1 MDIQEKSN
9 IDTLIQGAVHFV
21 ASDEDLYWKPTN
33 QQFTDSPDYKVL
45 KALSPEKKVLVVEAL
60 LTKVASKN
68 TNGTLI
74 QVYHFNSTDQVAVNL
89 LSCLMR
95 NKLSF
100 PEHYDFNKFF
110 LSLYAN
116 MESKLSHLVLTERP
130 FSGLV
135 KQIENHITRFGCSET
150 MRTQINAIIENR
162 IVKVHLP
169 TENTIP
175 WDMSAYKQ
183 VQKLQHLADSNI
195 KGNQYVPFKFE
206 RGRCGIVLNTSLNS
220 FKDEQQ
226 ALWHGLFHHL
236 NTATSTKPSKK
247 FFADADLYIEQLTP
261 AVFKKQVNEWLD
273 KIIEIQHEHI
283 KLTHNRWGEDF
294 ADYTYEYIEAT
305 LFNFFKGLLWCMGR
319 YHDQHSINNVAKVTN
334 KCFHKIPGWGA
345 VTVAVGNAG
354 IYSLANSKGLVGISH
369 LTHLRQKISQ
379 SSTLKIID
387 KQLQQQAQKR
397 GLKPTLFEAMATPD
411 FNLTSGN
418 KSIDFADY
426 QCVIE
431 LEQHSKVTLTWLTP
445 DQKKQKSVPAFIKA
459 NKKLSEK
466 LKAVKAEIKTIKE
479 TLSVQKSR
487 LEQQFFEA
495 IDWSLTDLSKYYLE
509 HGLLSNTAQQLI
521 WEIDNCSLMYQEE
534 RWINSEGKTVEVV
547 ANRTARLWHPINSS
561 LEEVLSWRNMLEQKA
576 IAQPFK
582 QAFREVYLLTDAEIE
597 TDIYSNRMAAH
608 IIKQHQF
615 KALTGHRGW
624 QYKLIGNFDRG
635 LDDDAASKQI
645 PEYQLSAKFFIADTA
660 HELNDNG
667 IWNYLTTD
675 QIRFYNQNNEV
686 VQLIDIPKV
695 VLSEIMRDV
704 DLFVGV
710 CSVGNDPQW
719 QDAGQAH
726 SREYIE
732 YCESYS
738 RGALS
743 EIAKT
748 RKVALEKLIPRLKIK
763 KVAHISGRYL
773 CIQGKLKHY
782 KIHIGSSNILIE
794 PKEQYLCIVPAKNAD
809 NTLNK
814 LFLPFDADPMLSLII
829 SKALLLADDDK
840 IEDPVILSQLNMT

>member
-9 IDTLIQGAVHFV
+9 IDTLIQGAIHFV
-21 ASDEDLYWKPTN
+21 ASDKDLYWKPTN
-33 QQFTDSPDYKVL
+33 QQFTDSPDYKAL
-45 KALSPEKKVLVVEAL
+45 KALTPEKRVAVVETL
-60 LTKVASKN
+60 LKQVSSKN
-68 TNGTLI
+68 TSGTLI

-95 NKLSF
+95 SKLLF
-100 PEHYDFNKFF
+100 PEHYNFNQFF

-116 MESKLSHLVLTERP
+116 MESEMSHLVLTERP

-135 KQIENHITRFGCSET
+135 KQIENHIKRFGCNET
-150 MRTQINAIIENR
+150 MRTQINTILKNR
-162 IVKVHLP
+162 VVRVHLP
-169 TENTIP
+169 TENTTP

-183 VQKLQHLADSNI
+183 VQKLQHLADTNI
-195 KGNQYVPFKFE
+195 KDTQYVPFKFE
-206 RGRCGIVLNTSLNS
+206 RGRCGALLNTSLNS
-220 FKDEQQ
+220 FENEQQ
-226 ALWHGLFHHL
+226 ALWHGIFHHL
-236 NTATSTKPSKK
+236 NTASSTKPSKK
-247 FFADADLYIEQLTP
+247 FFADADLYIKQLTP
-261 AVFKKQVNEWLD
+261 AIFKKQVNRWLD
-273 KIIEIQHEHI
+273 EIIEIPHEHI

-294 ADYTYEYIEAT
+294 IDYAYEYIEAT

-319 YHDQHSINNVAKVTN
+319 YHDQHSINNVAKITN

-354 IYSLANSKGLVGISH
+354 IYSLANSKGLAGISH
-369 LTHLRQKISQ
+369 LTRLRQKITQ
-379 SSTLKIID
+379 SSTLKIIN

-397 GLKPTLFEAMATPD
+397 GLKATLFEAMATPD
-411 FNLTSGN
+411 FNLSSGS

-426 QCVIE
+426 QCIIE
-431 LEQHSKVTLTWLTP
+431 LENHNKVTLTWITP
-445 DQKKQKSVPAFIKA
+445 EQKKQKSVPAFIKA

-466 LKAVKAEIKTIKE
+466 LKAVKAEVKTIKE

-495 IDWSLTDLSKYYLE
+495 MDWSLKDLTKYYLQ

-521 WEIDNCSLMYQEE
+521 WEVDNCPLMYQGDH
-534 RWINSEGKTVEVV
+534 WVNSEGKTLEVTS
-547 ANRTARLWHPINSS
+547 NSIARLWHPINST
-561 LEEVLSWRNMLEQKA
+561 LKEVLAWRNKLEQQA
-576 IAQPFK
+576 ITQPFK

-597 TDIYSNRMAAH
+597 TDTYSNRMAAH

-635 LDDDAASKQI
+635 LDDYAASKQI

-675 QIRFYNQNNEV
+675 QIRFYNQDNEAI
-686 VQLIDIPKV
+686 QLLDVPKI

-719 QDAGQAH
+719 QDAGQEN
-726 SREYIE
+726 SREYND
-732 YCESYS
+732 YWESYS
-738 RGALS
+738 KGELS

-773 CIQGKLKHY
+773 CIKGKLKHY
-782 KIHIGSSNILIE
+782 KIHIASSNILIE

-814 LFLPFDADPMLSLII
+814 LFLPFETDPMLSLIM

-840 IEDPVILSQLNMT
+840 IEDPVILSQLEMA